1 MAKWRR
7 NANGFGYILGL
18 MRQIV
23 SPMRRPRL
31 SLNLG
36 LIERAACSN
45 KPIALANWKNDEA
58 PAIIRRG
65 MESDMD
71 EVATKII
78 DILKKNM
85 KEPSDSIA
93 LDTPLTDLDIESLDL
108 AVIVFDIEDTFG
120 IEIPY
125 NANEEVEDFATVGS
139 VVDKVKAIMAESK
152 SSGAAA

>member
-1 MAKWRR
+1 
-7 NANGFGYILGL
+7 
-18 MRQIV
+18 
-23 SPMRRPRL
+23 
-31 SLNLG
+31 
-36 LIERAACSN
+36 
-45 KPIALANWKNDEA
+45 
-58 PAIIRRG
+58 

-85 KEPSDSIA
+85 NEPSDSIA
-93 LDTPLTDLDIESLDL
+93 LETPLTELDIESLDL
-108 AVIVFDIEDTFG
+108 AVIVFDIEDTFS

-139 VVDKVKAIMAESK
+139 VVDKVKSIISEKK